1 MNALPQ
7 IPLEGVIETPFLAQ
21 KAGAIRALA
30 KNVARDI
37 AEIGRHLTEAKAA
50 CKHGEWGQWLDVEF
64 AWSDRTAQKYMQ
76 VFKMASNT
84 PCVADLDVPVGAL
97 IDLSAPS
104 TPAAAIEEAIAR
116 AEAGETLTRADVD
129 AMIAKAKAEAAEAV
143 RIAAEKETAHRNAE
157 LFDLRGKVEQYE
169 SASQDA
175 SRIADAAAKR
185 AAATARA
192 EAERQIETLTKE
204 IGKIKSKAAADL
216 EKAAAAGE
224 AKTDKSL
231 DRLREMLVERDEAL
245 AAKNKRIDELL
256 TEITKAEKQ
265 SSADVKKMRKELDEA
280 GAVTGFI
287 HDTYGNLASLPEPK
301 IAVARAAKRLPH
313 AVHPEKARMVA
324 QWLTAFADE
333 WEKRK

>member
-37 AEIGRHLTEAKAA
+37 AEIGRH
-50 CKHGEWGQWLDVEF
+50 
-64 AWSDRTAQKYMQ
+64 
-76 VFKMASNT
+76 
-84 PCVADLDVPVGAL
+84 
-97 IDLSAPS
+97 
-104 TPAAAIEEAIAR
+104 
-116 AEAGETLTRADVD
+116 
-129 AMIAKAKAEAAEAV
+129 
-143 RIAAEKETAHRNAE
+143 
-157 LFDLRGKVEQYE
+157 
-169 SASQDA
+169 
-175 SRIADAAAKR
+175 
-185 AAATARA
+185 
-192 EAERQIETLTKE
+192 
-204 IGKIKSKAAADL
+204 
-216 EKAAAAGE
+216 
-224 AKTDKSL
+224 
-231 DRLREMLVERDEAL
+231 
-245 AAKNKRIDELL
+245 L